1 MEYNATERSNCGVN
15 FTTEDLD
22 QLESVEEMYFK
33 TREIEEEDD
42 EDDYSDSNSSSDDE
56 GDDADQD
63 EAVEIMEI
71 YETERSKVQAFYS
84 ETCKCKMGMG
94 EMACSATLSLD
105 DITECR
111 NNCSELSS
119 AELDLVILGIIH
131 SSLNCSETSIS
142 SRVEKTRQSTRMCFS
157 YHGKR
162 ICKKTFLFLHCLQYF
177 RFHSLVKHYKKNG
190 LTLRT
195 HGNTKRLP
203 SSASSIETV
212 ERVVKFIKNVAEEQ
226 ALLLPGR
233 VPGFKRIDVK
243 LLLSNLTKH
252 GLWKTYFDIC
262 TSTGQ
267 VSVGYSK
274 FCDLWNQLCP
284 FILIMQPATDLCW
297 TCQKNNSQI
306 NKSANLP
313 EAEKV
318 DVVRKQE
325 HLRLASG
332 EREYYKM
339 SCKETK
345 VRVQAHLEKADFA
358 FGQRPCSYKGTVHYS
373 YDYAQQLH
381 YPANPNQPGPI
392 YFKTPRKCALFG
404 VRSEAIPHQVNFLID
419 ENVLTGKGANS
430 TISYIHYFFE
440 HHGLGETHA
449 QVHTDN
455 CGAQNEN
462 SAFLWYYLWHVNNG
476 LHSSINYDFLLPGH
490 TKFAPD

>member
-1 MEYNATERSNCGVN
+1 MEYSATERSNCGVN
-15 FTTEDLD
+15 FTTEDLV
-22 QLESVEEMYFK
+22 QSESVEEMYFK
-33 TREIEEEDD
+33 MREIEEDD

-84 ETCKCKMGMG
+84 ETCKCKMGVG
-94 EMACSATLSLD
+94 EMACSATLSLE
-105 DITECR
+105 DITDCR

-142 SRVEKTRQSTRMCFS
+142 GRVEKARQSTRMCFS
-157 YHGKR
+157 HGKR

-190 LTLRT
+190 LTLQT
-195 HGNTKRLP
+195 HGNVKRLP
-203 SSASSIETV
+203 SSASIETL
-212 ERVVKFIKNVAEEQ
+212 EQVVKFIKNIAEEQ

-262 TSTGQ
+262 MSTGQ

-297 TCQKNNSQI
+297 TCQKNNRLTKAPICPKQRRKWMWSE
-306 NKSANLP
+306 NKNNISVWPQENENITKCHARQ
-313 EAEKV
+313 
-318 DVVRKQE
+318 RKCTSK
-325 HLRLASG
+325 HILKKPILRLDRDLANTKEQYITRTTTHS
-332 EREYYKM
+332 
-339 SCKETK
+339 SCT
-345 VRVQAHLEKADFA
+345 
-358 FGQRPCSYKGTVHYS
+358 
-373 YDYAQQLH
+373 
-381 YPANPNQPGPI
+381 
-392 YFKTPRKCALFG
+392 TPQILTSQDQSILKR
-404 VRSEAIPHQVNFLID
+404 Q
-419 ENVLTGKGANS
+419 ENVHSLV
-430 TISYIHYFFE
+430 
-440 HHGLGETHA
+440 HA
-449 QVHTDN
+449 VKQ
-455 CGAQNEN
+455 
-462 SAFLWYYLWHVNNG
+462 FLAK
-476 LHSSINYDFLLPGH
+476 SIFLL
-490 TKFAPD
+490 TKTF